1 MCWGADDHLVD
12 QHAVGDVRKAG
23 VTQLQLCQDAAEWT
37 SASGMELEAE
47 QGSHP
52 TPCSCTGSE
61 TRHRTS
67 SPVSLHPAEHEPQ
80 LPAPNIPI
88 LLSKQEDEN
97 PNGTRE
103 SWKPQSSC
111 QLDQSCGDAHPHV
124 TSPFPG
130 SDPPLPC
137 CGFTSL
143 PWVGRTHNTSCAPLP
158 ARRVSRA
165 LLPSLETKQSQF
177 LQLSHRF

>member
-47 QGSHP
+47 HGSHP

-88 LLSKQEDEN
+88 FLSKQEDEN

-111 QLDQSCGDAHPHV
+111 QSWIRAVVMHIPTSHHPSRGQ
-124 TSPFPG
+124 TRPSPAAVSLLYPG
-130 SDPPLPC
+130 WAGHTTQAVPL
-137 CGFTSL
+137 FL
-143 PWVGRTHNTSCAPLP
+143 PDVSAELSS
-158 ARRVSRA
+158 RV
-165 LLPSLETKQSQF
+165 
-177 LQLSHRF
+177 